1 MTPEEKIEF
10 YNDIPTFMRHSPHMF
25 IMQQNMMIQQQ
36 QLLKQ
41 QKKSEIQKNEPNN
54 HLDTESSNLEKK
66 NNNNNNNHIIN
77 SNNENEKGNET
88 DSKKIKNAG
97 MVPQGKGPEIM
108 KEIFS
113 DPDTKVRMEKLALRV
128 TG

>member
-1 MTPEEKIEF
+1 
-10 YNDIPTFMRHSPHMF
+10 
-25 IMQQNMMIQQQ
+25 MMIQQQ

-54 HLDTESSNLEKK
+54 YLDTESLNLEK

-77 SNNENEKGNET
+77 SNNENQKGNET
-88 DSKKIKNAG
+88 DSKKINNLG